1 MVNNMK
7 QTKRDLKELDKLEK
21 YLKDHGVD
29 YDRVDWTNKKRS
41 NMCARNIWAHMN
53 SFADNNDRHQII
65 VMEDGR
71 RVWDVVCHYGSY
83 GAVEG
88 LLEGMGE
95 IFDEDVEGWLTAD
108 DVIARIEK
116 HAQEPDA

>member
-1 MVNNMK
+1 MK
-7 QTKRDLKELDKLEK
+7 KRDLTELDKLEQ
-21 YLKDHGVD
+21 YLKTHGVD
-29 YDRVDWTNKKRS
+29 YVRQDWTNKKLS
-41 NMCARNIWAHMN
+41 NMCARNIWAHME
-53 SFADNNDRHQII
+53 SLDDIYDHHQII

-95 IFDEDVEGWLTAD
+95 IFEEDVEGWLTAD
-108 DVIARIEK
+108 EVIARIEK
-116 HAQEPDA
+116 HAQEPET

>member
-1 MVNNMK
+1 MAE
-7 QTKRDLKELDKLEK
+7 TKRDLTELNKLEE
-21 YLKDHGVD
+21 YLKDHGFD
-29 YDRVDWTNKKRS
+29 YVREDWTNMES
-41 NMCARNIWAHMN
+41 LDDIYDH
-53 SFADNNDRHQII
+53 HQII

-95 IFDEDVEGWLTAD
+95 IFEEDVEGWLTAD
-108 DVIARIEK
+108 EVIARIEK
-116 HAQEPDA
+116 HAQETET